1 MKTLA
6 HFTLEGLLRQGSN
19 EVWIPLGT
27 YESSESAALAA
38 CNPSIKRPGIVETR
52 VLPLFRDNGATT
64 VMVRKAEQAVPI
76 RTHQPVT
83 VA

>member
-19 EVWIPLGT
+19 EVWIPLGS
-27 YESSESAALAA
+27 YDSADDAARAASNLSS
-38 CNPSIKRPGIVETR
+38 IRQGIIETR
-52 VLPLFRDNGATT
+52 ILPLFRDNGTT
-64 VMVRKAEQAVPI
+64 AVTVRKAEQAVPV
-76 RTHQPVT
+76 RTHESVT